1 MFTTSLLSTV
11 PLAGPALL
19 LAAGLLPL
27 TSDLKTPQ
35 TLRRSRIASLGALG
49 AAPITVLLV
58 VFLPGHRLE
67 WQPVSGFGI
76 LLDPVSVTMYTLVAF
91 VGAIVI
97 QYSRNYLDGDTRQ
110 WYFMQS
116 LCLVL
121 AAVLLL
127 TISGNLVL
135 LVMSWIATSLLLHRL
150 LVFYPDRPAA
160 QLAAWKKFVTARASD
175 AALITASL
183 CLYLHYGTLD
193 IASILDAART
203 QGASVLPVAAA
214 FLLALAAILKSAQ
227 FPFHGWLPEVME
239 TPTPVSALL
248 HAGIINAGG
257 FLLIRFADAM
267 TLSPMALAI
276 VALIGLVTA
285 IVGSLSMLTQTSVK
299 VSLAWSTVAQM
310 GFMLLQCGLGAFS
323 AALVHLVAH
332 SLYKAHAFL
341 SSGSIVEVARANA
354 IAAPMPHGDA
364 LISPARQT
372 GAIAFL
378 ATGFA
383 VAALAFSELRGEL
396 ILIFVL
402 GAAVMQMTLS
412 ALATLP
418 PGASRNSLLVQ
429 SAALGLAYFAIQ
441 GMAAWL
447 LSPTLPTTPTVPAI
461 VALIVITGFAL
472 SWWVQNAARQ
482 TPAPAWLGR
491 LYAPLLNG
499 FYANAIFNRLAATS
513 RLAPAVLK
521 RS

>member
-1 MFTTSLLSTV
+1 MLTTSLLSTL
-11 PLAGPALL
+11 PIIGPALL
-19 LAAGLLPL
+19 LAAGLFPL
-27 TSDLKTPQ
+27 SADRRTPQ
-35 TLRRSRIASLGALG
+35 ALRRSRIASLAALA
-49 AAPITVLLV
+49 AAPVAILLV

-67 WQPVSGFGI
+67 WQPVGGIGI

-91 VGAIVI
+91 VGAIAI
-97 QYSRNYLDGDTRQ
+97 QYSRNYLDGDARQ

-135 LVMSWIATSLLLHRL
+135 LALSWIATSLLLHRL

-175 AALITASL
+175 ASLIAASL
-183 CLYLHYGTLD
+183 CLYIHYGTAD
-193 IASILDAART
+193 IAAILDAART
-203 QGASVLPVAAA
+203 QGAAALPVAAA
-214 FLLALAAILKSAQ
+214 MLLALAAILKSAQ

-257 FLLIRFADAM
+257 FLLIRFADVV
-267 TLSPMALAI
+267 TVSPAALAI
-276 VALIGLVTA
+276 VALIGLTTA
-285 IVGSLSMLTQTSVK
+285 IIGSLSMMTQTSVK
-299 VSLAWSTVAQM
+299 VSLAWSTIAQM

-354 IAAPMPHGDA
+354 IAAPTVGSGF
-364 LISPARQT
+364 SPAVQNSVP
-372 GAIAFL
+372 AIM

-383 VAALAFSELRGEL
+383 AAALFFTELRGEL
-396 ILIFVL
+396 LLVFVL
-402 GAAVMQMTLS
+402 GAAVIQMALS

-418 PGASRNSLLVQ
+418 QNASRRRVLAQ
-429 SAALGLAYFAIQ
+429 SALLGAAYFAIQ
-441 GMAAWL
+441 GIAAWL
-447 LSPTLPTTPTVPAI
+447 LSPTLPTAPTVPAI
-461 VALIVITGFAL
+461 VALIVIAGFAL
-472 SWWVQNAARQ
+472 SWQVQHAARL
-482 TPAPAWLGR
+482 TRAPAWLGR
-491 LYAPLLNG
+491 LYVPLLNG
-499 FYANAIFNRLAATS
+499 FYANAIFNRLAAS
-513 RLAPAVLK
+513 FRLAPAATAK